1 MANAKLQVVDKL
13 KPFTP
18 MLRALMDGMDELA
31 KIGSIEQAGDEAQ
44 ARVDRLAK
52 QENDHKARL
61 GDIASSI
68 TAAQRELD
76 AKATERETRTREYD
90 RDLAALRARQ
100 QASLADEAAASRS
113 AADEQARQI
122 KLDAE
127 AKAAA
132 LLKAAKDEASQ
143 HEARAS
149 ASREVLAATNAEL
162 VAAQGRHDELNRHI
176 ESMRAKIKAL

>member
-1 MANAKLQVVDKL
+1 MANAKLQAVDKL

-18 MLRALMDGMDELA
+18 MLRALLDGLDELA
-31 KIGSIEQAGDEAQ
+31 KIGSTEQAGDEAQ
-44 ARVDRLAK
+44 ARVDALAK
-52 QENDHKARL
+52 QESDHRDRL
-61 GDIASSI
+61 ATIASSLA
-68 TAAQRELD
+68 TAQRELD

-100 QASLADEAAASRS
+100 QASLAEEAAASRAS
-113 AADEQARQI
+113 AGEQAFKI
-122 KLDAE
+122 KAE
-127 AKAAA
+127 ASDSAAA

-149 ASREVLAATNAEL
+149 AAREALAATNAEL